1 MSPLSTLLARCT
13 LCFLCLLCLLTPTTP
28 AVPLHDVSIAIADA
42 SLNSAAKV
50 LSVAGALDYT
60 GPIPFRNASN
70 LSTLLPC
77 AFAHCPNCTLDASIV
92 FLGAPVITF
101 SHATGASARVSNALV
116 SFTVNSTQIATANAN
131 GTTVLNFSRSE
142 DRQGYVKIT
151 ATVVELYIDIQS
163 TCEGGTV
170 SSALKEEINRL
181 IDALCTDQVIPF
193 INNNFPGIPIPT
205 VAGFTLSN
213 MTTVVMDQYLQVGV
227 DLGAAPL
234 WVAPDTAP
242 TRRETIRESNRAT
255 IGGNIRATI
264 RENIRENIRESDR
277 ATIGATNRE
286 TNTTTPSTTTLPFT
300 TTVTHGDF
308 NINAST
314 AAMKKA
320 LGIYLPTILS
330 QLGNVAVPAMS
341 GEAKGVKWSTAA
353 TSVEHIHIGQA
364 TVDVLPNVG
373 VAVTLSN
380 IGLAIPTT
388 AFEVSKRIIVNLHCS
403 GKFSGALAN
412 TQVAVTLKVV
422 RDKSGAPVVTPSSA
436 WSWGSIDIEERLD
449 DRGKATGV
457 CCCCSCCCC

>member
-1 MSPLSTLLARCT
+1 MIMTLTPARCT
-13 LCFLCLLCLLTPTTP
+13 LCLLCLLIPTAP
-28 AVPLHDVSIAIADA
+28 APVRDVSIAIADA

-77 AFAHCPNCTLDASIV
+77 AFAQCTNCTLDASIV
-92 FLGAPVITF
+92 FLEAPFITF
-101 SHATGASARVSNALV
+101 SRATGASARVSNALV

-131 GTTVLNFSRSE
+131 GSTVLNFSRSE

-193 INNNFPGIPIPT
+193 INNKFPGIPIPA

-213 MTTVVMDQYLQVGV
+213 MTTLVMDQYLQVGV

-234 WVAPDTAP
+234 LVETDKAP
-242 TRRETIRESNRAT
+242 TRR
-255 IGGNIRATI
+255 
-264 RENIRENIRESDR
+264 D
-277 ATIGATNRE
+277 
-286 TNTTTPSTTTLPFT
+286 TTKST

-320 LGIYLPTILS
+320 LGIYLPIILS

-341 GEAKGVKWSTAA
+341 GEASGVKWSTAA
-353 TSVEHIHIGQA
+353 TSVVGSCYFAA
-364 TVDVLPNVG
+364 TCYYCMYC
-373 VAVTLSN
+373 
-380 IGLAIPTT
+380 
-388 AFEVSKRIIVNLHCS
+388 RY
-403 GKFSGALAN
+403 
-412 TQVAVTLKVV
+412 
-422 RDKSGAPVVTPSSA
+422 
-436 WSWGSIDIEERLD
+436 
-449 DRGKATGV
+449 
-457 CCCCSCCCC
+457 

>member
-1 MSPLSTLLARCT
+1 MPPRCT
-13 LCFLCLLCLLTPTTP
+13 LCLLYLLCLVTPTTP

-242 TRRETIRESNRAT
+242 TRRETIRES
-255 IGGNIRATI
+255 
-264 RENIRENIRESDR
+264 DR
-277 ATIGATNRE
+277 ATIGATSRE

>member
-1 MSPLSTLLARCT
+1 
-13 LCFLCLLCLLTPTTP
+13 LCLLCLLCLLTP

-77 AFAHCPNCTLDASIV
+77 AFAHCPNCALEASIV

-234 WVAPDTAP
+234 WVAPDKAP
-242 TRRETIRESNRAT
+242 TRRETIRERDRAT
-255 IGGNIRATI
+255 S
-264 RENIRENIRESDR
+264 RESDR
-277 ATIGATNRE
+277 ATNMA

-388 AFEVSKRIIVNLHCS
+388 AFEVSKRIIVDLHCS

-436 WSWGSIDIEERLD
+436 WSWGSIDIEERLNV
-449 DRGKATGV
+449 RG
-457 CCCCSCCCC
+457 